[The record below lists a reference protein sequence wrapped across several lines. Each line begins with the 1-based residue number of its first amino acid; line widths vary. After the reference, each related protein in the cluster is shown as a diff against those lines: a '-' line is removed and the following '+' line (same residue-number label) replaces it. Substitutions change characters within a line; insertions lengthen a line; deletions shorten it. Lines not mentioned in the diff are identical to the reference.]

1 MSAEAAAPLE
11 EIFRN
16 VVVVRGDQPLPPR
29 DLLQLRLPK
38 DAAPKPD
45 AAAAAGTDSE
55 GEESKPD
62 DSKPEDSKPDAG
74 KMAPPERGPEI
85 TTIG

>member
-45 AAAAAGTDSE
+45 AAAAAGTGS
-55 GEESKPD
+55 GEAEDAKPD
-62 DSKPEDSKPDAG
+62 AAKPDAG